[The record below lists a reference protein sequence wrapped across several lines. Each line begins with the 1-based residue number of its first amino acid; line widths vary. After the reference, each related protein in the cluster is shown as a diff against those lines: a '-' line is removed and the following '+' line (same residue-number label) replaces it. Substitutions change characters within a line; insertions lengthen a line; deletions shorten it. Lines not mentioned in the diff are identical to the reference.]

1 MKMKKILLAL
11 ILIFLSKD
19 YSAFSQTI
27 KTDININDFKNIIQ
41 EKIFVHQNSSFLLSG
56 EYLFYKV
63 YCLNTDNDNLS
74 NFSKIAYVE
83 LIRNDKLLVFK
94 HKIILKNG
102 MGQGDFFIPTSVASG
117 NYKLIAYTQW
127 MRNGDISNFYQNDI
141 SIINPFQENQKE
153 ILVSDEY
160 LNIEKTNSEINLTNN
175 SKSNISKNKII
186 DLKTNSKTFSNRER
200 VTLNINSLKNNLSN
214 GNYSISVR
222 KIDNLQIPNRHTS
235 ITYQNIDLQKI
246 GSTSLT
252 NKSITYL
259 PELRGELISGKV
271 LSKENHKPIHNAK
284 VALSISGENYIFK
297 IANTNQEGIFY
308 FNIDNEY
315 DNKNANI
322 QILHNEPDK
331 FILVINQLPTIDYNA
346 LEFYNFKITPESE
359 QLVLKHSI
367 NNQIENA
374 YSSEKPDSIKS
385 VPQLTPFYNNK
396 AKNYF
401 LDDYTRFKT
410 LRETF
415 IEIIPEVYTRQKKE
429 NYTFHVRVYD
439 LEIETGLLPL
449 VIIDGSLIQNQNE
462 LQDFNTNKIKS
473 ISIVNKMYVYGSQVF
488 EGIISINTFD
498 GDYISTLFG
507 DYVKNIELL
516 KPLSNKI
523 YFNQVY
529 DQNNNLNR
537 IPDFRR
543 QLLWKPSFKFDKNK
557 ETITFY
563 TSDVKGE
570 FEICLEGFNIEG
582 KPVSLKSII
591 TVK

>member
-1 MKMKKILLAL
+1 MKKILLAL

-235 ITYQNIDLQKI
+235 ITYQNIDLQKT

-284 VALSISGENYIFK
+284 VALSIPGENYIFK

-543 QLLWKPSFKFDKNK
+543 QLLWKPSFKFYDNN